1 MSYMAIYQFTLE
13 WSHKTSLTVQI
24 IRYFDN
30 RSILTH
36 ARVFIWFGAAGGLLK
51 CIMFWLLSKSYYVLN
66 YIVTRVLLFDSVLR
80 RTLIINEP
88 NALYSYLMCK
98 YISLC
103 YNDININIIFKSCLE
118 QRLSLIELMLY
129 IWKRLRHKE
138 YVEITVEIP
147 CSNHQRGVLLVCEER
162 LRGRIV

>member
-1 MSYMAIYQFTLE
+1 M
-13 WSHKTSLTVQI
+13 
-24 IRYFDN
+24 
-30 RSILTH
+30 
-36 ARVFIWFGAAGGLLK
+36 
-51 CIMFWLLSKSYYVLN
+51 LN

-80 RTLIINEP
+80 RNLIINEP
-88 NALYSYLMCK
+88 NPLYSYLTCK

-129 IWKRLRHKE
+129 
-138 YVEITVEIP
+138 TVEIP

-162 LRGRIV
+162 LLGRIV